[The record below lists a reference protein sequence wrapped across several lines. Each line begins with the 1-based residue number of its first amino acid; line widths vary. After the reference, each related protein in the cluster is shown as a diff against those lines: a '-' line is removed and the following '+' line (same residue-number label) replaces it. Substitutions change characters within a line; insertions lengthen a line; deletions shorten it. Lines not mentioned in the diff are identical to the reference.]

1 MRIKEWEKIEV
12 KSASSHDKLFIAL
25 KINLTERKS
34 TVVESNSEL
43 LKMDLAVH
51 RGADPD
57 RDLEVGLVPALD
69 RARAAEAT
77 LDHAAVPAHAHGD
90 HARIHDHALEGRERD
105 HGQRAAPDLDPDQSP
120 DKARRSLFLLKISQ
134 FRLYTLEKFD

>member
-1 MRIKEWEKIEV
+1 MRIKEWGKIEV
-12 KSASSHDKLFIAL
+12 KSVSSHDKRFIEL

-51 RGADPD
+51 LAADPD
-57 RDLEVGLVPALD
+57 RDLEVGLDPAQD
-69 RARAAEAT
+69 HARAAEAT

-90 HARIHDHALEGRERD
+90 HARIRDHALEGRERD
-105 HGQRAAPDLDPDQSP
+105 HDQRAAPDLDPDQSP
-120 DKARRSLFLLKISQ
+120 DKARRSLFLLQISQ
-134 FRLYTLEKFD
+134 FRLYTLENFH

>member
-43 LKMDLAVH
+43 L
-51 RGADPD
+51 
-57 RDLEVGLVPALD
+57 
-69 RARAAEAT
+69 
-77 LDHAAVPAHAHGD
+77 
-90 HARIHDHALEGRERD
+90 
-105 HGQRAAPDLDPDQSP
+105 
-120 DKARRSLFLLKISQ
+120 
-134 FRLYTLEKFD
+134 

>member
-51 RGADPD
+51 RAADPD
-57 RDLEVGLVPALD
+57 RDLEVGLDPAQD
-69 RARAAEAT
+69 PARAAEAT

-105 HGQRAAPDLDPDQSP
+105 HDQRAAPDLDPDQSP
-120 DKARRSLFLLKISQ
+120 DKARRSLFLLQISQ
-134 FRLYTLEKFD
+134 FRLYTLENFH